1 MAEILHFNPVGNQG
15 PTTFCV
21 EAEQTVL
28 GSILIDNSHV
38 SIVAERGG
46 SDLFHDPAH
55 REIWRRCSEL
65 ERDGI
70 LASPVSL
77 REWFDAQPWSKDL
90 GGPAYLA
97 RMAGISNSQ
106 VSYYADYLRELHNKR
121 QIMHAIDQA
130 RTDALQGEVPAA
142 HISEKLIAALSAVE
156 GGRAA
161 KLVSMMSATH
171 IAADQAF
178 RAHRGE
184 VADFV
189 PTGIRALDDIVGGL
203 YPGELILLGGR
214 PSMGKTSVALNIGL
228 NAARAG
234 HGVAFCSF
242 EMTPEALALRAVSER
257 MASQGSAV
265 SYRDLRAGQW
275 DERLNGTFA
284 DACEDVAQLP
294 MYMLPR
300 EYADIG
306 ALMAGAKRA
315 KAMLK
320 GNLKLLIVDYVQLM
334 RAHGKSSRYELIT
347 EISTALKQ
355 LAGQLNIPV
364 VALSQLSRAVEQR
377 DDKRPIL
384 SDLRESGQLEQDA
397 DAVLFTYRD
406 EYYLERE
413 KPEDPAEYDIWL
425 NMLERSRNRLE
436 IICAKQRQGPIGT
449 ANVLC
454 NVAFNRIWE
463 PDR

>member
-1 MAEILHFNPVGNQG
+1 MAEILQFNPAGNQG

-90 GGPAYLA
+90 GGAAYLA
-97 RMAGISNSQ
+97 RMAGVSNSQ

-142 HISEKLIAALSAVE
+142 HISERLIATLSAVE

-171 IAADQAF
+171 TAADQAF

-214 PSMGKTSVALNIGL
+214 PSMGKTSVALNVGL

-257 MASQGSAV
+257 MA
-265 SYRDLRAGQW
+265 
-275 DERLNGTFA
+275 
-284 DACEDVAQLP
+284 
-294 MYMLPR
+294 
-300 EYADIG
+300 
-306 ALMAGAKRA
+306 
-315 KAMLK
+315 
-320 GNLKLLIVDYVQLM
+320 
-334 RAHGKSSRYELIT
+334 
-347 EISTALKQ
+347 KQ

>member
-1 MAEILHFNPVGNQG
+1 MAEILRFNPTGEQEQATVS
-15 PTTFCV
+15 V
-21 EAEQTVL
+21 EAEQIVL
-28 GSILIDNSHV
+28 GSILIDNAHV

-46 SDLFHDPAH
+46 DVLFYDPAH
-55 REIWRRCSEL
+55 REIWKRAATL

-77 REWFDAQPWSKDL
+77 REWFNAQPWSEYL
-90 GGPAYLA
+90 GGASYLV
-97 RMAGISNSQ
+97 RLAGVSNSH
-106 VSYYADYLRELHNKR
+106 VAYHADYLRELHNKR
-121 QIMHAIDQA
+121 QIIQA
-130 RTDALQGEVPAA
+130 LDLARSDTLNGETPAA
-142 HISEKLIAALSAVE
+142 HISERLIATLSAVE
-156 GGRAA
+156 GGRGAT
-161 KLVSMMSATH
+161 LVSMMSATRT
-171 IAADQAF
+171 AADQAF
-178 RAHRGE
+178 RASKGE
-184 VADFV
+184 AGDFV
-189 PTGIRALDDIVGGL
+189 PTGIHALDRLIGGL

-214 PSMGKTSVALNIGL
+214 PSMGKTSVALNMGL

-257 MASQGSAV
+257 MASQGNAV

-275 DERLNGTFA
+275 DVRLNDAFA
-284 DACEDVAQLP
+284 SACENVAELP

-315 KAMLK
+315 KAMLR

-334 RAHGKSSRYELIT
+334 RAHGKSNRYELIT
-347 EISTALKQ
+347 EVSTALKN

-364 VALSQLSRAVEQR
+364 VALSQLSRQVEQR
-377 DDKRPIL
+377 EDKRPQL

-413 KPEDPAEYDIWL
+413 KPDSPEELLLWESA
-425 NMLERSRNRLE
+425 MERAKNRLE